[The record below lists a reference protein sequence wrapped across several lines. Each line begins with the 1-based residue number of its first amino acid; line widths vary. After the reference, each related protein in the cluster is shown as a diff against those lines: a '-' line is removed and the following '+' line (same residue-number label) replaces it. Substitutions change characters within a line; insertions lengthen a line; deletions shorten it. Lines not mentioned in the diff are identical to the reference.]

1 MSDNRL
7 SSGLDNLLGCPNLTH
22 LNLSG
27 NKIKDLEVLS
37 ALSQLTNLRNVDLF
51 NCDVTHVDDYR
62 EKIFKLLPQLKYL
75 DGFDQNEQEED
86 EFEDDEGG
94 SDDDEDEDDEGEEDE
109 DDEEG
114 DEDEVEGDED
124 DEDDDDEDEDE
135 DEGDEDE
142 NDEDVLLATKKLP
155 NGGLKPNGAANAA
168 AAKADNKSKKVR
180 HTFWRKNFF

>member
-1 MSDNRL
+1 M
-7 SSGLDNLLGCPNLTH
+7 
-22 LNLSG
+22 
-27 NKIKDLEVLS
+27 LS

-94 SDDDEDEDDEGEEDE
+94 SDDDEDEDDDGEEDE
-109 DDEEG
+109 DDDEG

-124 DEDDDDEDEDE
+124 DEDDDDEDEEE

-180 HTFWRKNFF
+180 HTFLRKKKHFLRFFIFVFTNFRG